1 MLGSPRSFRNIQT
14 PEPISTDSLTGS
26 GDSGLYLGP
35 MVLVLYPM
43 FFQSNFPSFS
53 YKDFK
58 LMVWRTLLLLYI
70 VHLNGVLPVWP
81 NKIIMNH
88 IFIVLAISSVRTA
101 LNANEVSIVFIS

>member
-1 MLGSPRSFRNIQT
+1 
-14 PEPISTDSLTGS
+14 
-26 GDSGLYLGP
+26 
-35 MVLVLYPM
+35 
-43 FFQSNFPSFS
+43 
-53 YKDFK
+53 
-58 LMVWRTLLLLYI
+58 MVWRTLLLLYI